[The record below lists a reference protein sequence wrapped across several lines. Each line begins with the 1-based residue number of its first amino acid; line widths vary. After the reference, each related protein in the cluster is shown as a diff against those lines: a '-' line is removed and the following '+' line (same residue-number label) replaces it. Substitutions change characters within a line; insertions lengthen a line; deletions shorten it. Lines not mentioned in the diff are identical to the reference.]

1 MKSILSM
8 FVMSMTLA
16 AAVSAQD
23 CGQSFYAM
31 KEKTKITTANFDGK
45 GKLTGTSEATVKSVK
60 SAANGFVATME
71 VNAKNEKGKP
81 TLEAKNF
88 DVRCENGAI
97 KLDIGSMYLNDM
109 SAQMKGMEL
118 TISGTGIDIPAT
130 LSEGQT
136 LSDGDSEIKMGSNG
150 MTFMTMKFAIK
161 NRKVEKK
168 EKITVA
174 AGTYDAYKITYDM
187 DMKVMFKRSIKAVQ
201 WLVPSI
207 GMIKSETYN
216 AKGELEGTTEMTKF
230 EQ

>member
-1 MKSILSM
+1 MKSIFLIILIST
-8 FVMSMTLA
+8 TLTNTIF
-16 AAVSAQD
+16 AQD

-31 KEKTKITTANFDGK
+31 KEKTKITMANYDGK
-45 GKLTGTSEATVKSVK
+45 GKLTGTSETTVKAVQ

-71 VNAKNEKGKP
+71 VNAKNEKGKAVM
-81 TLEAKNF
+81 EARNF
-88 DVRCENGAI
+88 DVSCENGTI

-109 SAQMKGMEL
+109 AAQMKGMDVKL
-118 TISGTGIDIPAT
+118 SGVGLDIPAT
-130 LSEGQT
+130 LSEGQI

-150 MTFMTMKFAIK
+150 MTFMTMKFSIK

-168 EKITVA
+168 EKITVG
-174 AGTYDAYKITYDM
+174 AGTYEAYKITYDM

>member
-1 MKSILSM
+1 MKNIFSIILISTT
-8 FVMSMTLA
+8 FT
-16 AAVSAQD
+16 AAVFAQD

-31 KEKTKITTANFDGK
+31 KEKTKITTSNFDGK
-45 GKLTGTSEATVKSVK
+45 GKLTGTSEATVKSIQ
-60 SAANGFVATME
+60 STANGFVATME
-71 VNAKNEKGKP
+71 VNAKNEKGKSVV
-81 TLEAKNF
+81 EAKNF
-88 DVRCENGAI
+88 DVICENGTI
-97 KLDIGSMYLNDM
+97 KLDIGSMYLNEM
-109 SAQMKGMEL
+109 AAQMKGMEL

-136 LSDGDSEIKMGSNG
+136 LSDGDSDIKMGSNG
-150 MTFMTMKFAIK
+150 MTFMTMKFSIK

-187 DMKVMFKRSIKAVQ
+187 DMKVLFKKSIKAVQ

>member
-1 MKSILSM
+1 M
-8 FVMSMTLA
+8 
-16 AAVSAQD
+16 
-23 CGQSFYAM
+23 
-31 KEKTKITTANFDGK
+31 ANYDGK
-45 GKLTGTSEATVKSVK
+45 GKLTGTSETTVKAVQ

-71 VNAKNEKGKP
+71 VNAKNEKGKAVM
-81 TLEAKNF
+81 EARNF
-88 DVRCENGAI
+88 DVSCENGTI

-109 SAQMKGMEL
+109 AAQMKGMDVKL
-118 TISGTGIDIPAT
+118 SGVGLDIPAT
-130 LSEGQT
+130 LSEGQI

-150 MTFMTMKFAIK
+150 MTFMTMKFSIK

-168 EKITVA
+168 EKITVG
-174 AGTYDAYKITYDM
+174 AGTYEAYKITYDM

>member
-1 MKSILSM
+1 MKSIFSV
-8 FVMSMTLA
+8 FIMSIACTT
-16 AAVSAQD
+16 VIFAQD

-31 KEKTKITTANFDGK
+31 KEKTKISMANYDAK
-45 GKLTGTSEATVKSVK
+45 GKLTGTSETTVKSVQ

-81 TLEAKNF
+81 TVEAKNF
-88 DVRCENGAI
+88 DVSCENGTI

-109 SAQMKGMEL
+109 AAQMKGMDL
-118 TISGTGIDIPAT
+118 KISGAGLDIPAT

-150 MTFMTMKFAIK
+150 MTFMTMKFSIK

-174 AGTYDAYKITYDM
+174 AGTYEAYKITYDM

-201 WLVPSI
+201 WLVPSV
-207 GMIKSETYN
+207 GMVKSETYN
-216 AKGELEGTTEMTKF
+216 SKGELEGTTEMTKF

>member
-1 MKSILSM
+1 MKSTLSL
-8 FVMSMTLA
+8 FLISIVFA
-16 AAVSAQD
+16 ATVSAQD

-31 KEKTKITTANFDGK
+31 KEKTKITTSNYDGK

-60 SAANGFVATME
+60 STANGFMATME
-71 VNAKNEKGKP
+71 VNVKNDKGKP
-81 TLEAKNF
+81 TVEAKNF
-88 DVRCENGAI
+88 DVSCENGVI

-109 SAQMKGMEL
+109 AAQMKGMDMK
-118 TISGTGIDIPAT
+118 ISGTGIDIPAT

-168 EKITVA
+168 EKITVG
-174 AGTYDAYKITYDM
+174 AGTFDAYKITYDM
-187 DMKVMFKRSIKAVQ
+187 DMKVLFKKSIKSVQ
-201 WLVPSI
+201 WLVPSV

>member
-1 MKSILSM
+1 
-8 FVMSMTLA
+8 MSTMLANTMT
-16 AAVSAQD
+16 AQD

-31 KEKTKITTANFDGK
+31 KEKTKITMANYDGK
-45 GKLTGTSEATVKSVK
+45 GKLTGTSEATVKSVQ

-81 TLEAKNF
+81 TVEAKNF
-88 DVRCENGAI
+88 DVSCENGTI

-109 SAQMKGMEL
+109 AAQMKGMDVK
-118 TISGTGIDIPAT
+118 ISGAGLDIPAT

-150 MTFMTMKFAIK
+150 MTFMTMKFSIK

-168 EKITVA
+168 ETITVA
-174 AGTYDAYKITYDM
+174 AGTYTAYKVTYDM
-187 DMKVMFKRSIKAVQ
+187 DMKVLFKKSIKAVQ
-201 WLVPSI
+201 WLVPSV
-207 GMIKSETYN
+207 GLVKSETYN
-216 AKGELEGTTEMTKF
+216 AKGELEGTSEMTKF

>member
-1 MKSILSM
+1 MKSIFSIILILT
-8 FVMSMTLA
+8 TL
-16 AAVSAQD
+16 VTSVFAQD

-31 KEKTKITTANFDGK
+31 KEKTKITMANYDGK
-45 GKLTGTSEATVKSVK
+45 GKLTGTSEATVKSVQ
-60 SAANGFVATME
+60 SAPNGFVATME

-81 TLEAKNF
+81 VVEAKNF
-88 DVRCENGAI
+88 DVTCENGTI

-109 SAQMKGMEL
+109 ATQMKGMDL
-118 TISGTGIDIPAT
+118 KISGVGLDIPAT

-150 MTFMTMKFAIK
+150 MTFMTMKFSIK

-216 AKGELEGTTEMTKF
+216 AKGELEGSSEMTKF